1 MKEQKNLLKNPYF
14 QFILLGLVLL
24 LLPTMAQAGLIK
36 AGTVTV
42 VGTTLIYTIAAL
54 GLNILLGYSGL
65 ISLGTAAFMGLAAY
79 CSAYF
84 TEKLEWPFLLS
95 VLVSLLIPTAL
106 GTIVGLLSLRFEGI
120 YLGIATLAVGE
131 IFLEIFRQLD
141 GFTNGTSGA
150 KAKYPVIFGVEF
162 DRIMMYYLIVGVTIV
177 VFILAYQLLK
187 GRLGRAFNAM
197 RGSEPAALAMGISVY
212 RYRLIAFA
220 TATFLASLAGI
231 LYVHYI
237 RISYPTTWGLS
248 LSLDFLAMIVIG
260 GLRSIPGTLIGSFVI
275 FGMSE
280 LVLKQIPF
288 LENYSLVIKGVLIIV
303 FLLYY
308 PHGLVHIWTDIKN
321 FFHKRQAKAASKPV
335 NEDSHE

>member
-1 MKEQKNLLKNPYF
+1 MKESKNLLRNPYL
-14 QFILLGLVLL
+14 QFLLLGLALAL
-24 LLPTMAQAGLIK
+24 MPSLASAGIIK

-42 VGTTLIYTIAAL
+42 IGTTLIYAIAAL

-84 TEKLEWPFLLS
+84 TEQLQWPFLLS
-95 VLVSLLIPTAL
+95 VLVSLLIPTLL

-131 IFLEIFRQLD
+131 IFMEIFRQFD
-141 GFTNGTSGA
+141 AFTNGTSGA
-150 KAKYPVIFGVEF
+150 RAKYPVLFGVEF
-162 DRIMMYYLIVGVTIV
+162 DRIMTYYLIVGITVAV
-177 VFILAYQLLK
+177 CILAYQLLK

-237 RISYPTTWGLS
+237 RISYPTTWGLP

-260 GLRSIPGTLIGSFVI
+260 GLRSIHGTLLGAFVI

-280 LVLKQIPF
+280 LFLKQIPF
-288 LENYSLVIKGVLIIV
+288 LESYSLVIKGILIIV

-308 PHGLVHIWTDIKN
+308 PHGLVHIWTDIKSR
-321 FFHKRQAKAASKPV
+321 FRALKAKAAAPAGKEEGDV
-335 NEDSHE
+335 